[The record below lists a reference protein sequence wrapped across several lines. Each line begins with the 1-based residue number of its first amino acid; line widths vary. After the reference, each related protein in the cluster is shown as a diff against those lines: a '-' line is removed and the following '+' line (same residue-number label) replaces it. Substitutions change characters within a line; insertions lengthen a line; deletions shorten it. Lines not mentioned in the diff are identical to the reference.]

1 MKGLSTCKAVV
12 LAAIASIASGQAL
25 SQAPAQSWPTRPVRF
40 VVPFAPGGGSDV
52 KARVLAEQL
61 FKVFGERFI
70 VDNRAGMA
78 GSIGAAAVAK
88 APADGYT
95 ILYGTPGPQVTNP
108 FLYKDLPYDA
118 EKDLAPVIFL
128 FRIPNVL
135 VINPSIPV
143 KSVRDLIAL
152 AKAQPN
158 FINFASSGSGSSSH
172 LAGELLKSVAGV
184 NMIHV
189 PYKGSAPAA
198 LALISGEV
206 QITIDSIAAFK
217 PFYDSGKLRV
227 LGVSTL
233 ERLPSEP
240 NIPAIAETL
249 PGFEASSMTYIAI
262 TGGTPRPIINQLN
275 EALNRILKMPDV
287 IARFASDRV
296 VPVGGSPEALAAVLQ
311 KERAKWKRIIELTGA
326 KAE

>member
-1 MKGLSTCKAVV
+1 MWQVKRKVAVAI
-12 LAAIASIASGQAL
+12 LAGVAGIASGQAL
-25 SQAPAQSWPTRPVRF
+25 SQAPSWPTKSVRF

-61 FKVFGERFI
+61 YKLLGERFV
-70 VDNRAGMA
+70 VDNRPGMA
-78 GSIGAAAVAK
+78 GSIGAGAVAK
-88 APADGYT
+88 AAPDGYT

-108 FLYKDLPYDA
+108 FLYKELPYDA

-135 VINPSIPV
+135 VINPAIPV
-143 KSVRDLIAL
+143 KSVKELIAL
-152 AKAQPN
+152 ARAQPN
-158 FINFASSGSGSSSH
+158 LINFASTGGGSSSH

-184 NMIHV
+184 SMTHV

-198 LALISGEV
+198 LALMAGEV

-240 NIPAIAETL
+240 DIPAIAETL
-249 PGFEASSMTYIAI
+249 PGFEASSMTYVAT
-262 TGGTPRPIINQLN
+262 TGGTPRPVINRLN
-275 EALNRILKMPDV
+275 EALNRILRIPEV
-287 IARFASDRV
+287 IARFADDRV
-296 VPVGGSPEALAAVLQ
+296 VPVGGPPETLATVIQ
-311 KERAKWKRIIELTGA
+311 QERVKWKRIIELTGA